1 MKTRMSAPSSVLLA
15 VVPTDRYAVCTAE
28 LTYAI
33 AEGRLLCARRGVG
46 GGRKL
51 CPSSTSCVLVS
62 DAEVG
67 LYLIK

>member
-1 MKTRMSAPSSVLLA
+1 MKTSMSAPSPVLLG
-15 VVPTDRYAVCTAE
+15 VVLTDRFAVCTAE

-33 AEGRLLCARRGVG
+33 AEGQLLCARHGAG
-46 GGRKL
+46 GGMKP

>member
-1 MKTRMSAPSSVLLA
+1 MYT
-15 VVPTDRYAVCTAE
+15 TAE
-28 LTYAI
+28 
-33 AEGRLLCARRGVG
+33 GQLLHARHEVG

-51 CPSSTSCVLVS
+51 CPSNTSCVLVS

>member
-1 MKTRMSAPSSVLLA
+1 MSAPSSVLLG
-15 VVPTDRYAVCTAE
+15 VVLTYRYAVCTAK

-33 AEGRLLCARRGVG
+33 AEVRLFCARRGVG
-46 GGRKL
+46 GGRKS

>member
-1 MKTRMSAPSSVLLA
+1 MSAPSSVLLG
-15 VVPTDRYAVCTAE
+15 VVLTARHAVCTAE

-33 AEGRLLCARRGVG
+33 AEGQLLSARHGVG

-51 CPSSTSCVLVS
+51 CPSNASCVLVS

>member
-1 MKTRMSAPSSVLLA
+1 MKTRMSAPSSVLLG
-15 VVPTDRYAVCTAE
+15 VVPTDRYAACTAE